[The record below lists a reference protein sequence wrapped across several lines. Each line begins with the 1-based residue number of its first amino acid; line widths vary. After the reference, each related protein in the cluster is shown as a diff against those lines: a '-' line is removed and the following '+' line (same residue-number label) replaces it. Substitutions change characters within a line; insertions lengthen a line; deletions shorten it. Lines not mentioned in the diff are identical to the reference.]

1 MNIICSS
8 GGIGRRVGLKIQSG
22 FSLGA
27 SSSLAWSIFKKTY
40 SNVGL
45 FLYIIKLMEKIT
57 IYEDFNE
64 FYSLGCDLAEFVKL
78 QKENFSKDVQVEY
91 ARNFFNEFI
100 RKSYFNIGIITDD
113 VKKLLQSDRKE
124 VRFSIDNLIKN
135 KIRHPEI
142 KKQDYNLIPIIL
154 SNPDKVIP
162 KNRDVLLF
170 KKNENY
176 YRLVIK
182 TTENKQENYIKSF
195 HKIKQDEF
203 EKLMKK
209 R

>member
-1 MNIICSS
+1 
-8 GGIGRRVGLKIQSG
+8 
-22 FSLGA
+22 
-27 SSSLAWSIFKKTY
+27 
-40 SNVGL
+40 
-45 FLYIIKLMEKIT
+45 MEKIT

-64 FYSLGCDLAEFVKL
+64 FYSLGCDLAKFVKL
-78 QKENFSKDVQVEY
+78 QKKNFSKDVQVEY

-182 TTENKQENYIKSF
+182 TTENKQENYLKSF

>member
-1 MNIICSS
+1 
-8 GGIGRRVGLKIQSG
+8 
-22 FSLGA
+22 
-27 SSSLAWSIFKKTY
+27 
-40 SNVGL
+40 
-45 FLYIIKLMEKIT
+45 MEKIT

-64 FYSLGCDLAEFVKL
+64 FYSLGCNLAEFIKL

>member
-1 MNIICSS
+1 
-8 GGIGRRVGLKIQSG
+8 
-22 FSLGA
+22 
-27 SSSLAWSIFKKTY
+27 
-40 SNVGL
+40 
-45 FLYIIKLMEKIT
+45 MEKIT

-78 QKENFSKDVQVEY
+78 QKKNFSKDVQVEY

-195 HKIKQDEF
+195 HKIEQDEF